1 MRVHPTPQ
9 AGASNCQLLAR
20 GRTRY
25 KTRHED
31 MSTLKP
37 FITFSYLENLQMHYY
52 GSGCR
57 WMEHGRYSLVYVF
70 FSIDILYEP
79 ELVLTKMSYPLRKM
93 NKVNLIWFL
102 SDKKFDQVKGSW
114 T

>member
-52 GSGCR
+52 RSGCR

-70 FSIDILYEP
+70 FSNDILYEP
-79 ELVLTKMSYPLRKM
+79 ELVLT
-93 NKVNLIWFL
+93 
-102 SDKKFDQVKGSW
+102 
-114 T
+114 